1 MGGGTC
7 YNGGW
12 LPPGMVPPTLEL
24 VVDVSATGIIRR
36 DAGTG
41 EWFIEGDDERLYIS
55 PSDFPEEFL
64 VEGTR
69 VSFQGAKVSD
79 PTPDSV
85 YTVVDIQ
92 TLVIIL

>member
-1 MGGGTC
+1 MT
-7 YNGGW
+7 
-12 LPPGMVPPTLEL
+12 PPTLEL

-36 DAGTG
+36 DAATG
-41 EWFIEGDDERLYIS
+41 EWFIEGDDDRRFIS
-55 PSDFPEEFL
+55 ATEFSEELL

-69 VSFQGAKVSD
+69 VSFQGAIVSQ